1 MAYFIFRNRTV
12 YSQEYKMPKER
23 STQGNRRNLFYAGI
37 VVAVLLFSFSYAL
50 SFNEPPQQ
58 LNQYSFNG
66 GSLSVSPSVL
76 YSHDFLSYSPS
87 ILVSVTLDKSIAVVQ
102 AYAIQESSSNH
113 ILFNET
119 FHNVSFF
126 SFYITLNPSGNQ
138 QIENFSV
145 SINGQSVNASV
156 RILSSPYPL
165 IGELSLL
172 FSFVLFMLG
181 LYFAPFK
188 SKHWILPISIAYIAF
203 AALMGQRYDMFF
215 MISGGLHLLSG
226 VNPFIKSVN
235 LPGTLKWTY
244 PPYYLIWSALS
255 DFFSGMLTHTPIP
268 SPSSL
273 IFPEVRLG
281 NYYDA
286 WLGFVP
292 ISLPVYYLLA
302 KVPMILSVLGIYYLL
317 LRKFNLQYNLTK
329 LWLLNPFVILIG
341 VVWGQLDI
349 IAAFFLVLSIYYM
362 MKGRTDLAIL
372 SSTVGFW
379 VKIFPVFIIP
389 FILIV
394 SKHKLRDMGI
404 AVISSLPALLI
415 YFLSGN
421 FVQELEVMIYS
432 RSVPTFN
439 GYFNAQGLSWQV
451 IVSGLGIER
460 FPPLFLYLFAPF
472 LFVLCVVYYYKRG
485 NVINY
490 VILEFLFFF
499 LTYNYVDPQ
508 YLVVLIPLFL
518 INRDM
523 WNYMVFSVYPFI
535 FVILTYSFAYF
546 VVPSLSFNYFSS
558 PLGQQEAIRTWIT
571 SSNLFIFP
579 LAAAFAIS
587 VIVTMI
593 FIIKN
598 RQFSFLKNTIFSR

>member
-1 MAYFIFRNRTV
+1 MLKVKSTTV
-12 YSQEYKMPKER
+12 NHR
-23 STQGNRRNLFYAGI
+23 SLFYLGI
-37 VVAVLLFSFSYAL
+37 VVAILLFSFSYTLAL
-50 SFNEPPQQ
+50 NEPPQEVS
-58 LNQYSFNG
+58 QYSFSS
-66 GSLSVSPSVL
+66 GSMSVSPSVL

-87 ILVSVTLDKSIAVVQ
+87 ILVSVSLDRSAAVVQ
-102 AYAIQESSSNH
+102 TYAYQEPFPNH
-113 ILFNET
+113 ILFVET

-126 SFYITLNPSGNQ
+126 SFYVPLSISGSH

-145 SINGQSVNASV
+145 SINGQIVNASV
-156 RILSSPYPL
+156 RVESSPYPL

-172 FSFVLFMLG
+172 SSFVLFMLG

-188 SKHWILPISIAYIAF
+188 SKLWIVPISISYLAF
-203 AALMGQRYDMFF
+203 AALLGQRYDMFF

-226 VNPFIKSVN
+226 VNPFIKSAN

-244 PPYYLIWSALS
+244 PPYYLIWSAVS
-255 DFFSGMLTHTPIP
+255 DFLSGTLTHTAIP
-268 SPSSL
+268 NPSSL

-292 ISLPVYYLLA
+292 GSLPVYYLLA
-302 KVPMILSVLGIYYLL
+302 KIPMILSVLGVYYLL
-317 LRKFNLQYNLTK
+317 VRKFKLQYNLTK
-329 LWLLNPFVILIG
+329 LWLLNPFVMLIG
-341 VVWGQLDI
+341 VVWGQLDV
-349 IAAFFLVLSIYYM
+349 IAAFFMVLSVYYM
-362 MKGRTDLAIL
+362 VKGRSGLAML
-372 SSTVGFW
+372 ASTLGFW

-389 FILIV
+389 FILIE
-394 SKHKLRDMGI
+394 SKHRLRDLGI

-415 YFLSGN
+415 YFFSGN
-421 FVQELEVMIYS
+421 FVQEMEVMIYS

-439 GYFNAQGLSWQV
+439 GFFNAQGLSWQV
-451 IVSGLGIER
+451 IVSRLGVEH
-460 FPPLFLYLFAPF
+460 FPSLFLYLFLPF
-472 LFVLCVVYYYKRG
+472 LVVICVVYYYKRG
-485 NVINY
+485 NVVNY

-499 LTYNYVDPQ
+499 LTYNYADPQ
-508 YLVVLIPLFL
+508 YLIVLIPLFL
-518 INRDM
+518 INKDL

-587 VIVTMI
+587 VLVTMI
-593 FIIKN
+593 LIIKG
-598 RQFSFLKNTIFSR
+598 RQFDFLKNTIFSR